1 VGVFARLPNFAKRY
15 AEQGRAQSDIASTDA
30 EGVVAARGVEVS
42 AALV

>member
-1 VGVFARLPNFAKRY
+1 VFARLPNFAKRY

-42 AALV
+42 AALA